1 MESNKYIDFVDMWN
15 LIEATST
22 EFFYDRL
29 AKIGLHRGQPKM
41 LRFLGENDGCRQKDI
56 ADRFFLRAASVSG
69 VLNTLEKQGLIE
81 RRQNPRSRR
90 ETLIY
95 LTEQGKDKLVQ
106 VHKFYEEINELWFED
121 FSEDEIR
128 NAKHRQNPVTVRGQ
142 GVPVYCNTMNEK
154 YKDIST

>member
-1 MESNKYIDFVDMWN
+1 MPSERYCGS
-15 LIEATST
+15 
-22 EFFYDRL
+22 
-29 AKIGLHRGQPKM
+29 
-41 LRFLGENDGCRQKDI
+41 
-56 ADRFFLRAASVSG
+56 FFLRAASVSG

-90 ETLIY
+90 ETLLY

-128 NAKHRQNPVTVRGQ
+128 NAKHRQHPVTVRGQ
-142 GVPVYCNTMNEK
+142 GVPVYCNTMNVK